1 MTTGQPKTPIL
12 LLLGKKITTGALKLS
27 VWSVNLGTTPK
38 GHHTTPC
45 PQHLIKRVGLIVNG
59 RHTHT
64 HIHTHTA
71 HVWMYCTV
79 CVQCTHTVHVV
90 LETNF
95 YTGHTLV
102 QNTIGLDPLPH
113 TYRDNKVQV
122 SLYIYTYSV
131 EVCMKRF
138 RVSYLG
144 KLKCACGCWV
154 GTLWRVFCQCAG
166 AQVLSNYYYQ
176 CM

>member
-1 MTTGQPKTPIL
+1 MQCTHTVHVVLETKFLHRSHLSPKHALSGLLTSPPKFITTGQPKTPIL
-12 LLLGKKITTGALKLS
+12 LLLGEKITTCALKLC
-27 VWSVNLGTTPK
+27 VWFVNLGTTPK

-64 HIHTHTA
+64 HTHTHTA
-71 HVWMYCTV
+71 HVWVYCTV

-113 TYRDNKVQV
+113 TYRDK
-122 SLYIYTYSV
+122 
-131 EVCMKRF
+131 KF
-138 RVSYLG
+138 
-144 KLKCACGCWV
+144 KCLCTFIHTV
-154 GTLWRVFCQCAG
+154 WRYA
-166 AQVLSNYYYQ
+166 
-176 CM
+176 